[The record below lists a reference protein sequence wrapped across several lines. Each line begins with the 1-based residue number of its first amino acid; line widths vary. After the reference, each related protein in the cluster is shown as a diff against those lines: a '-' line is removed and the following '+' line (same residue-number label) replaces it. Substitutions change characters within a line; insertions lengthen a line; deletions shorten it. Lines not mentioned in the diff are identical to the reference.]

1 MPRRHV
7 FLAATAGAV
16 GELNLAR
23 GIARGLV
30 ARGEEAVFLA
40 PEAVAFLF
48 EGTPIRHVAVD
59 AMLPLLSHHL
69 PRALARERADTLVLV
84 DATSVFVTLET
95 VWASDADFL
104 TRLPV
109 PVFAL
114 DVWDL
119 PHTEL
124 SWDFGTDALPI
135 SPRTLDFTRRLVPVP
150 FARPDDD
157 AFRFDALPELT
168 APGDEERAAVRGEL
182 GLGADERLV
191 LLLSSRW
198 QAPEMQHWKHHQ
210 RLARHLPALA
220 LAAVADL
227 GPRVHAA
234 HVGPQPFEGAAAL
247 GSRYHWIAQAP
258 PDRFHALMASADVL
272 LTFNTSATSTLSALA
287 LGLPIVLATN
297 SYAGRT
303 PADLQA
309 AVPFPLAGPARAW
322 LDQVAPLYPFRVW
335 PLGLFRLLS
344 PVLEGN
350 PFTEAVR
357 AVEVL
362 DFSAL
367 AGACRELLFD
377 EPARAA
383 SLRRQADYVSR
394 VRALPKGA
402 DVLLRQL

>member
-1 MPRRHV
+1 
-7 FLAATAGAV
+7 
-16 GELNLAR
+16 
-23 GIARGLV
+23 
-30 ARGEEAVFLA
+30 
-40 PEAVAFLF
+40 
-48 EGTPIRHVAVD
+48 
-59 AMLPLLSHHL
+59 
-69 PRALARERADTLVLV
+69 VLV
-84 DATSVFVTLET
+84 DTTSVFVTLET
-95 VWASDADFL
+95 VWASEADFL
-104 TRLPV
+104 TRLPL

-135 SPRTLDFTRRLVPVP
+135 SPRALDFTRRLVPVP

-157 AFRFDALPELT
+157 AFRFDALPEL
-168 APGDEERAAVRGEL
+168 ALPPADERARVRAEM
-182 GLGADERLV
+182 GLAAEDRLV

-210 RLARHLPALA
+210 RLARHLPQLA
-220 LAAVADL
+220 LAAVAEL

-234 HVGPQPFEGAAAL
+234 HVGPQPFAGAETL
-247 GSRYHWIAQAP
+247 GGRYHWIAQAP

-287 LGLPIVLATN
+287 LGLPVVLAVN

-303 PADLQA
+303 AADVEG
-309 AVPFPLAGPARAW
+309 AVPFALADGVRAW
-322 LDQVAPLYPFRVW
+322 LEPVVPLYPFRVW
-335 PLGLFRLLS
+335 PLGLHRLLS
-344 PVLEGN
+344 PVLERN
-350 PFTEAVR
+350 PFTGAVR
-357 AVEVL
+357 TVEVL

-367 AGACRELLFD
+367 VAACRQLLFD
-377 EPARAA
+377 AGAREA
-383 SLRRQADYVSR
+383 SLLRQAGYVAR